1 MNPSTI
7 SSPIRRPS
15 TWALASIALCVCAI
29 GVAVGV
35 AWFPALVGWAAG
47 TLDPVSLIGHASYL
61 LAALSFAQSRMLRLR
76 LLAIASFALGL
87 LYNGLVHLQMPEG
100 QHLWPTLIW
109 LSAFLAQNL
118 YHVLTPAGRGRR
130 PESVLVGEIALVHPA
145 ATSRPK

>member
-1 MNPSTI
+1 MNLSTN
-7 SSPIRRPS
+7 PRPLRRPS
-15 TWALASIALCVCAI
+15 TWAVASIALCAL
-29 GVAVGV
+29 GVAVGI
-35 AWFPALVGWAAG
+35 AWFPALVEWAVR

-100 QHLWPTLIW
+100 QHLWPTPIW

-118 YHVLTPAGRGRR
+118 YHVLTSAGRGRN
-130 PESVLVGEIALVHPA
+130 PERVLGGEIALVHPA
-145 ATSRPK
+145 TTARPE